1 MRAVLSLWSVGICC
15 TAKGNQCTAIA
26 KGRQASLEVREAS
39 KGEAD
44 VSEQMGSRV
53 LRPPDGA
60 ITLSGTATSQ
70 AVPGAQGQS
79 AFLLWM
85 KTQLWIPVCSA
96 WMYWVN
102 NASLGDLGKNT
113 DSDSAGLSDHLK
125 QLFFKNVN

>member
-1 MRAVLSLWSVGICC
+1 MGICC

-79 AFLLWM
+79 DGISALDENSTLDPCLL
-85 KTQLWIPVCSA
+85 
-96 WMYWVN
+96 
-102 NASLGDLGKNT
+102 SLDVLGE
-113 DSDSAGLSDHLK
+113 
-125 QLFFKNVN
+125 